1 MKGLDGKKV
10 LITGG
15 AQGIGYAVA
24 KRFLEEG
31 AHVTITD
38 IAPEAA
44 LNEAAS
50 NLGSRDRVHSLRLNV
65 ADQEEVTAVFA
76 ETRELMG
83 GLDVL
88 VNNAGINWHSP
99 SHLLDIHE
107 FDRVLAVNLRGVFL
121 CSREALNIFLDQG
134 SGVIVNN
141 SSNHEIVPKPEYVAY
156 SVSKGG
162 LGNLTRT
169 LALEYADRGI
179 RVNSVAPGATRTPLN
194 SGWVNDADKRAQV
207 ESHIPL
213 GRSASSEEVAG
224 AFAFLASD
232 DACYITGQTLYVDG
246 GLTLYNDFRTNW
258 SS

>member
-1 MKGLDGKKV
+1 MNGLRGKKV

-24 KRFLEEG
+24 QRMLSEG
-31 AHVTITD
+31 AKVVITD
-38 IAPEAA
+38 VSAETLQEAA
-44 LNEAAS
+44 ESLGNEGDLHALHLDVSAEHE
-50 NLGSRDRVHSLRLNV
+50 VV
-65 ADQEEVTAVFA
+65 AGFA
-76 ETRELMG
+76 EARNWLG

-99 SHLLDIHE
+99 SHLLDSTH
-107 FDRVLAVNLRGVFL
+107 FDRILDVNLRGVFL
-121 CSREALNIFLDQG
+121 CSREALKIFLGQG
-134 SGVIVNN
+134 GGTIINN
-141 SSNHEIVPKPEYVAY
+141 SSNHEVVPKPEYLAY

-162 LGNLTRT
+162 LGNLTKT
-169 LALEYADRGI
+169 LALEYADRGV

-194 SGWVNDADKRAQV
+194 ASWVDNPEKRASV
-207 ESHIPL
+207 ESHIPV

-232 DACYITGQTLYVDG
+232 DAAYITGQTLYVDG

>member
-1 MKGLDGKKV
+1 MKGLKHKKV
-10 LITGG
+10 LITGA
-15 AQGIGYAVA
+15 AQGIGHAVA
-24 KRFLEEG
+24 ARFLEEG
-31 AHVTITD
+31 ATVTITD
-38 IAPEAA
+38 VAPEPHLAQA
-44 LNEAAS
+44 VQQLNAP
-50 NLGSRDRVHSLRLNV
+50 GRVHCLRLDV
-65 ADQEEVTAVFA
+65 SSEEEVATAFSQA
-76 ETRELMG
+76 RDLMG

-88 VNNAGINWHSP
+88 VNNAGINVQSP
-99 SHLLDIHE
+99 SHRLKTEDFLK
-107 FDRVLAVNLRGVFL
+107 VLAVNLHGAFL
-121 CSREALNIFLDQG
+121 CSREALNMFLDQG

-194 SGWVNDADKRAQV
+194 AAWADNAEKRAQV
-207 ESHIPL
+207 EDHIPL
-213 GRSASSEEVAG
+213 GRSASSEEVAA
-224 AFAFLASD
+224 AFVFLASD
-232 DACYITGQTLYVDG
+232 DAAYITGQTLYVDG

>member
-10 LITGG
+10 LITGA
-15 AQGIGYAVA
+15 AQGIGHAVA

-31 AHVTITD
+31 ASVTITD
-38 IAPEAA
+38 IAADAA
-44 LNEAAS
+44 LNEAVEK
-50 NLGSRDRVHSLRLNV
+50 LGGGDRVHYLRLNV
-65 ADQEEVTAVFA
+65 ADEEEVAAAFA
-76 ETRELMG
+76 QARALMG

-99 SHLLDIHE
+99 SHLLSTDD
-107 FDRVLAVNLRGVFL
+107 FDAVLAVNLRGVFL
-121 CSREALNIFLDQG
+121 CSREAVKIFLDQG

-141 SSNHEIVPKPEYVAY
+141 SSNHEMVPKPEYLAY

-179 RVNSVAPGATRTPLN
+179 RINSVAPGATRTPLN
-194 SGWVNDADKRAQV
+194 AAWVESADKRAQV

-224 AFAFLASD
+224 AFTFLASD
-232 DACYITGQTLYVDG
+232 DAAYITGQTLYVDG